1 MPLVLGAWCLNQC
14 TAREVSK
21 CINFCK
27 TITWN
32 QVNCQPVVAGII
44 VNSVNMK
51 ALSTLSGIW
60 KVLRAQNDSII
71 LFTGKK
77 NVHEIEK
84 TLETRTENLN
94 SIV

>member
-1 MPLVLGAWCLNQC
+1 M
-14 TAREVSK
+14 
-21 CINFCK
+21 
-27 TITWN
+27 
-32 QVNCQPVVAGII
+32 VAGII
-44 VNSVNMK
+44 VISVNMR

-60 KVLRAQNDSII
+60 KVLRTQNDSII